1 MRALLHR
8 LLDRWLHAIAPPG
21 WADAVLGDLIEEGT
35 GAQLLQKLQII
46 IRLTLDAI
54 TAWASRSRARPLAAG
69 GPMFITELRHATR
82 SLRRSP
88 GFTFTTV
95 ITLAIA
101 IGANTAIYSAL
112 RSLVLQPLPF
122 PDSDRLVFVWLMNPS
137 VSAVWFT
144 PSRDAIARFRSL
156 THVFES
162 VESFDTRSTVVLEG
176 GEPDEFEVS
185 HIDPGILNTLRVAP
199 TLGRPLVESDTS
211 ADAPKVVLIS
221 HQLWQQRF
229 GSNRELGALTMS
241 VNGTPHTIV
250 GVMPPKFRLPMGS
263 DALWVPARD
272 SRPGVDSENT
282 IARLRP
288 EVTIDDAR
296 RALAALG
303 PVGGEGDLKVA
314 TAHLMTPGDYNGTQ
328 IRRALLVLTGAAGF
342 LLLIACVNVANLLL
356 TRNAARSREIAVR
369 LAVGISRR
377 RLMRHVLA
385 EAILLAAAG
394 ATAGLLVARGCVQV
408 MLAMRPANLEVLDRV
423 AVDTPALAFLATI
436 SILTTLIVGAAPALT
451 AARTDLLAVLR
462 SGSGQSTASNL
473 RARRLLAIAQTALAL
488 MLAIGASLLLRSYAR
503 LTAVDPGFQPSG
515 VLSARVS
522 LPSNRYPVK
531 DAARRRAFFDQV
543 FARIAEH
550 EQVTSVALAS
560 GVPPRLGILFGTLEI
575 EGRPADKRSTLLSGG
590 HVSAEFFS
598 TLQIPILEG
607 RPFLPSDG
615 PATER
620 VAVVGRSFAESHWKN
635 GGALGAKIR
644 IDESTGWVT
653 VVGVAGAV
661 KNESATRPQIYFAR
675 SQTNQG
681 FATVIVRTNGDP
693 TSLIPVVK
701 AAIWDVD
708 PALPIRDVATLDQLL
723 WESTSQSRF
732 NMVLLGSLAACGL
745 VLAVV
750 GVYGVMSL
758 FVGERERELGIRI
771 ALGASRESVTMLV
784 VRQSASVLF
793 VGVLAGLLGAAWLT
807 TFLETMLY
815 ETTPGDPVSFA
826 TAGLAMLAAAAAAVL
841 GPILRASRV
850 NPTTLLRAE

>member
-1 MRALLHR
+1 
-8 LLDRWLHAIAPPG
+8 
-21 WADAVLGDLIEEGT
+21 
-35 GAQLLQKLQII
+35 
-46 IRLTLDAI
+46 
-54 TAWASRSRARPLAAG
+54 
-69 GPMFITELRHATR
+69 MFITELRHAAR

-88 GFTFTTV
+88 GFTLTTV

-122 PDSDRLVFVWLMNPS
+122 ADSDRLVFIWLMKPD

-144 PSRDAIARFRSL
+144 PSRDAIAKFRSL
-156 THVFES
+156 TNIFES

-176 GEPDEFEVS
+176 GEPDEIEVS
-185 HIDPGILNTLRVAP
+185 HIDPGMLRTLRVAP
-199 TLGRPLVESDTS
+199 MLGRPLVESDTQ
-211 ADAPKVVLIS
+211 ADSPKVVLLS

-229 GSNRELGALTMS
+229 GSNQQLGGLTIS

-250 GVMPPKFRLPMGS
+250 GVMPAGFRLPMGS
-263 DALWVPARD
+263 DALWVPARAG
-272 SRPGVDSENT
+272 RPGVDSENT

-288 EVTIDDAR
+288 GVTIDEAR
-296 RALAALG
+296 QALTALG
-303 PVGGEGDLKVA
+303 SVAGDGDLKGA

-328 IRRALLVLTGAAGF
+328 IRHALLVLTGAAGF

-369 LAVGISRR
+369 LAVGISHW
-377 RLMRHVLA
+377 RLMRHVMA
-385 EAILLAAAG
+385 EATLLAAAG
-394 ATAGLLVARGCVQV
+394 AAAGLVVARGCVQV
-408 MLAMRPANLEVLDRV
+408 MLAMRPKNLEVLDRV
-423 AVDTPALAFLATI
+423 AVDSPALLFLAII
-436 SILTTLIVGAAPALT
+436 SILTTLVVGAAPALT
-451 AARTDLLAVLR
+451 AAQTDLLAVLR

-473 RARRLLAIAQTALAL
+473 RARRVLAIAQTALAL

-503 LTAVDPGFQPSG
+503 LTAVDPGFEPTG

-550 EQVTSVALAS
+550 PQVTSVALAS

-575 EGRPADKRSTLLSGG
+575 EGRPAEKRSTLLSGG
-590 HVSAEFFS
+590 HVSPEFFS
-598 TLQIPILEG
+598 TLAIPILEG
-607 RPFLPSDG
+607 RPFLPSDSLSS
-615 PATER
+615 ER
-620 VAVVGRSFAESHWKN
+620 VAIVGRSFAQSHWKD
-635 GGALGAKIR
+635 GTALGSRIR
-644 IDESTGWVT
+644 IDDSGGWAT
-653 VVGVAGAV
+653 VVGVVGSV

-675 SQTNQG
+675 NQTNQG
-681 FATVIVRTNGDP
+681 FATVIVRTSGDP
-693 TSLIPVVK
+693 STLIPIVK
-701 AAIWDVD
+701 SAVWAVD
-708 PALPIRDVATLDQLL
+708 PTLPVRAIATLDQLL

-732 NMVLLGSLAACGL
+732 NMILLGSLAGSGL

-758 FVGERERELGIRI
+758 FVGQRERELGIRI
-771 ALGASRESVTMLV
+771 ALGATRESVTMLV

-793 VGVLAGLLGAAWLT
+793 VGVLAGMLGAVWLS
-807 TFLETMLY
+807 TFLESMLY
-815 ETTPGDPVSFA
+815 ETAPTDPVSFA

-841 GPILRASRV
+841 GPILRAARV